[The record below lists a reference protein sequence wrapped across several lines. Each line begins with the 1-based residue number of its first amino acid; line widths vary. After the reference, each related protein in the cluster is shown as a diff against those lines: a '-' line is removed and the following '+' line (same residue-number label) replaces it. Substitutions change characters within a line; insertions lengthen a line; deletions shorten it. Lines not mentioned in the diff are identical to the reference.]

1 MRPSGLGGIDQ
12 LAAFAG
18 PLLCQGGVAAAD
30 QPLPGIVRVADLGQV
45 LLIEQRQL
53 QRPILSG
60 QRGHRRGAQ
69 RAHPAEPAGRP
80 QRLDAGGGEHATIPD
95 DDHLRQPE
103 PVPEQGGDLG
113 ERGRVGGVAGEH
125 PRRNGPARRVGEQP
139 VGDLRI
145 VPAGIPGVPEGGQ
158 RAAASG
164 HPGAGH
170 IEQRHAALG

>member
-1 MRPSGLGGIDQ
+1 MPSRAASAAMASLFWVKLKWPRLMSRMKCLATLCFPATLPTRSPILTGSTSRPACTWAWMRPSGLGGIDQ

-95 DDHLRQPE
+95 DD
-103 PVPEQGGDLG
+103 
-113 ERGRVGGVAGEH
+113 
-125 PRRNGPARRVGEQP
+125 
-139 VGDLRI
+139 
-145 VPAGIPGVPEGGQ
+145 
-158 RAAASG
+158 
-164 HPGAGH
+164 
-170 IEQRHAALG
+170 